1 MDVSLINLES
11 TLCPKED
18 KASVNWD
25 TLTDPKSLTL
35 SSATFTFIVTSE
47 FLISSAS
54 LFAAS
59 TSASSFLVCWRKFS
73 ANIFLADSVA
83 SIANPLGIKKFL
95 AYPSFTETISFLKP
109 SFSTSLFKI
118 IRKRVSFFEIRS

>member
-1 MDVSLINLES
+1 MDASLINLEF

-18 KASVNWD
+18 KASVSWD

-59 TSASSFLVCWRKFS
+59 TSASSFFVC
-73 ANIFLADSVA
+73 
-83 SIANPLGIKKFL
+83 
-95 AYPSFTETISFLKP
+95 
-109 SFSTSLFKI
+109 
-118 IRKRVSFFEIRS
+118 

>member
-11 TLCPKED
+11 TSCPKED
-18 KASVNWD
+18 KAFTSWD
-25 TLTDPKSLTL
+25 TLTDPKATL

-59 TSASSFLVCWRKFS
+59 TSASSFLVC
-73 ANIFLADSVA
+73 
-83 SIANPLGIKKFL
+83 
-95 AYPSFTETISFLKP
+95 
-109 SFSTSLFKI
+109 
-118 IRKRVSFFEIRS
+118 

>member
-11 TLCPKED
+11 TSCPKDD
-18 KASVNWD
+18 KAFTSWD

-35 SSATFTFIVTSE
+35 SSATFTFIVISE

-59 TSASSFLVCWRKFS
+59 TSASSF
-73 ANIFLADSVA
+73 
-83 SIANPLGIKKFL
+83 
-95 AYPSFTETISFLKP
+95 
-109 SFSTSLFKI
+109 SLLT
-118 IRKRVSFFEIRS
+118 